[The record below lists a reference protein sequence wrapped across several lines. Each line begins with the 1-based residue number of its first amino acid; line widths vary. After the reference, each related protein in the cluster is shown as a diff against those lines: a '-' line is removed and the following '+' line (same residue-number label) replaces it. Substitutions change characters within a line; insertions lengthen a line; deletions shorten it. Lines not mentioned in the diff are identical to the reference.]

1 MINSCMSTNSPVQS
15 HIAEIVIRYLTA
27 FGSVLSPTLVNEIT
41 IHDVSARDVI
51 DNAWERVVSQARANS
66 SKFAVFM
73 LGAAGCPNHHALFN
87 LPKSLLTKAFCV
99 YDVSDL
105 SLSRVNDLIENCHRR
120 NLRTI
125 AIYINQP
132 LEASAKT
139 FINESALAGLIPSA
153 SEFAISHF
161 NTYNTFVTL
170 VARHKKKTERFA
182 SSVIAVYDNTIH
194 CLKDLRPKKNQVTLN
209 AAEAAFLSAWNRSQA
224 GTNGADQSQ
233 LSVVRPTK
241 VPSKTK
247 TLRQAAKFT
256 AHLLARNL
264 NAHLNATHQQKDA
277 KRRKPQSSHPA
288 PPPQPRPHNQGEP
301 PAQSLAHKPVRG
313 SPDAIATVS
322 GWYEKTA
329 VGQEALLESERPLR
343 IVVQEKKTHEHEVET
358 VFER

>member
-1 MINSCMSTNSPVQS
+1 MTAHSTTAQSDARETLIDYLARFGPILSPSLV
-15 HIAEIVIRYLTA
+15 AEIQAPDIC
-27 FGSVLSPTLVNEIT
+27 
-41 IHDVSARDVI
+41 AREVMDM
-51 DNAWERVVSQARANS
+51 AWHRVVSQARANS

-73 LGAAGCPNHHALFN
+73 LGAAGCPNRYAIFN

-105 SLSRVNDLIENCHRR
+105 SLSRVNDLIEDCHRR

-132 LEASAKT
+132 LEASARI

-170 VARHKKKTERFA
+170 VTRHKKKLTRFA

-209 AAEAAFLSAWNRSQA
+209 AAEAAFLNAWNGSQA
-224 GTNGADQSQ
+224 RANGADQSQ
-233 LSVVRPTK
+233 PSAVRPTK
-241 VPSKTK
+241 VPTKTK
-247 TLRQAAKFT
+247 TLRQAARFT
-256 AHLLARNL
+256 AHLLARNV
-264 NAHLNATHQQKDA
+264 NAHLNAARKRNNARQK
-277 KRRKPQSSHPA
+277 PESSRPA
-288 PPPQPRPHNQGEP
+288 PPTQPRLQNPGEP
-301 PAQSLAHKPVRG
+301 PGQSLAHAPVYG
-313 SPDAIATVS
+313 SSDVMATLS
-322 GWYEKTA
+322 GWHEKTA
-329 VGQEALLESERPLR
+329 VGQAALLENGRPQR
-343 IVVQEKKTHEHEVET
+343 VVVQEKKTHEHEMET

>member
-1 MINSCMSTNSPVQS
+1 MTAHSTTAQSDARETLIDYLARFGPILSPSLV
-15 HIAEIVIRYLTA
+15 AEIQAPDIC
-27 FGSVLSPTLVNEIT
+27 
-41 IHDVSARDVI
+41 AREVMDM
-51 DNAWERVVSQARANS
+51 AWHRVVSQARANS

-73 LGAAGCPNHHALFN
+73 LGAAGCPNRYAIFN

-105 SLSRVNDLIENCHRR
+105 SLSRVNNLIENCHRR

-153 SEFAISHF
+153 SEFALSHF
-161 NTYNTFVTL
+161 NIYNTFVTL
-170 VARHKKKTERFA
+170 LARHKKKTERFA

-194 CLKDLRPKKNQVTLN
+194 CLKDLRPKKNQVTLK
-209 AAEAAFLSAWNRSQA
+209 AAEAAFLNAWNRSQA
-224 GTNGADQSQ
+224 RTNGADQSQ
-233 LSVVRPTK
+233 LRVVRPAK

-277 KRRKPQSSHPA
+277 KRRKPQSSRPA

-301 PAQSLAHKPVRG
+301 PAQSLAHKPVHG

-322 GWYEKTA
+322 SWYEKTA

-343 IVVQEKKTHEHEVET
+343 IVVQEKKTHEHEMET